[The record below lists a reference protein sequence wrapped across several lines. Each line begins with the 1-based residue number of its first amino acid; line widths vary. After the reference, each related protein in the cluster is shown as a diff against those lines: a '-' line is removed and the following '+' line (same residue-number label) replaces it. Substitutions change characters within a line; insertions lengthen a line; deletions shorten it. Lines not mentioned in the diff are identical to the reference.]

1 MGMVRPIAAMGV
13 EDRDGAS
20 PQRFAPDLTR
30 EIIQALPPAA
40 PERTSYDRRVPI
52 ERRAEHRRDRQED
65 GPIDAPLMEGLTH
78 LVDPVVDIDFGAP
91 QAPRRFTTHRH
102 QVLPRAAVQ
111 AAVCTVPHRFWVAT
125 CQHLGYQTI
134 VVGRLITWRD
144 TLKRVPVIGKDRLE
158 DPPVPSGWWHH
169 RIAPSRGNPSVAVQR
184 LCHASAASSTPH
196 RPLLRDSHPPRSPWN
211 HGDFRQPKNAFSY
224 TINIADTDMFNLKE

>member
-1 MGMVRPIAAMGV
+1 MPLPLAAQERIGPILPMLPTFPLVIIAPTGGEEMEMGMVRPIAAMGV

-111 AAVCTVPHRFWVAT
+111 AAV
-125 CQHLGYQTI
+125 
-134 VVGRLITWRD
+134 
-144 TLKRVPVIGKDRLE
+144 
-158 DPPVPSGWWHH
+158 
-169 RIAPSRGNPSVAVQR
+169 
-184 LCHASAASSTPH
+184 
-196 RPLLRDSHPPRSPWN
+196 
-211 HGDFRQPKNAFSY
+211 
-224 TINIADTDMFNLKE
+224 